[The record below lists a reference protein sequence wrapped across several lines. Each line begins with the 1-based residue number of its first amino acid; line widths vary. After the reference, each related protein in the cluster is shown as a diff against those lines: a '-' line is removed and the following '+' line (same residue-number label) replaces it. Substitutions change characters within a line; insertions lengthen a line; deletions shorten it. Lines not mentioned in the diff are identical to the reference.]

1 MLVRLFTSNSR
12 LSLKITLWRF
22 DLYSINVHP
31 FQLKK
36 CELELGEVKSMEPVD
51 INPEIAITK
60 TGTFENISQ
69 VSQNITKN
77 GTFENI

>member
-1 MLVRLFTSNSR
+1 MNI
-12 LSLKITLWRF
+12 LS
-22 DLYSINVHP
+22 

-60 TGTFENISQ
+60 TGTFEH
-69 VSQNITKN
+69 
-77 GTFENI
+77 